1 MMIEHDT
8 IVEEVRRVRD
18 KIAAEHNYDIQ
29 AIGRYYQEKQW
40 RVRESRK
47 NKSDRSQQSTAR

>member
-1 MMIEHDT
+1 MIEHDT